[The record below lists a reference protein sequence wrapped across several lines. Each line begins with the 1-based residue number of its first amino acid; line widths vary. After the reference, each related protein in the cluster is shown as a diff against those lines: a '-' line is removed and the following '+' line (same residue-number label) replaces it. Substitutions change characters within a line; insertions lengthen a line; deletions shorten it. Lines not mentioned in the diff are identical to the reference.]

1 MINIKFIVILV
12 RLIFYFSDNLVRL
25 GLVPNLYP
33 LKTSENQKL
42 FGVCKEY
49 EIRTLAKNGLIKDAE
64 FDLYL
69 FMTDVGVFRGIKR
82 EH

>member
-1 MINIKFIVILV
+1 MINILLKFIVILV

-33 LKTSENQKL
+33 LKTLENQRL

-49 EIRTLAKNGLIKDAE
+49 EIRTLAKNGLIKDGE

-69 FMTDVGVFRGIKR
+69 FMTHV
-82 EH
+82 